1 MVQEK
6 EKIPLSKGVARF
18 SGGTLVSRILGLV
31 REQVFAIFF
40 GAGIFTDAFFAAFR
54 IPNLLR
60 DLFAEGVFS
69 AAFIPTFSREKAQE
83 GVKPAFELANIVITA
98 LTILVSVICLIGI
111 LLSPLIVRIMA
122 PGFAENPG
130 QTELTVA
137 LARIMFPLL
146 LFVSLASAAMGILNS
161 FGRFGVPALAPVMF
175 NLSMIFCGIF
185 LRPYVNP
192 PIISMAIGVFIG
204 GLGQFLFQIPA
215 LRKTGFR
222 FRPKLNFKDYRL
234 IKILKLMLPASIGTA
249 GIQINI
255 FVATLLASLLPQG
268 SISYLN
274 YGYRLMHLPLA
285 LFGVGVASV
294 SLPRFSVEYSNSGVS
309 GLKEEYLLA
318 MRFSLFLILPAAF
331 FILSTTYPIVGAIF
345 QHGKFRFE
353 DTIATVNVLRI
364 YAIGLFAFAS
374 VRITSQAFFSMQDT
388 KTPMKVGLLAVVIN
402 IILNLILMHPFQYL
416 GLAAATT
423 IAGVVNM
430 TVLISLL
437 RIRLD
442 GLGIKS
448 LSTFLLKAIAINI
461 SLSVVAYYICEF
473 KDMNTANVTALA
485 RIVWLMVIFVG
496 YATGYLILSKIL
508 KIDEAQ
514 KVIEIFRTKKP
525 VIR

>member
-1 MVQEK
+1 MNQDK

-69 AAFIPTFSREKAQE
+69 AAFIPTFSKEKAKK
-83 GVKPAFELANIVITA
+83 GIKPAFELANIVITA
-98 LTILVSVICLIGI
+98 LTIIVSVICLIGI
-111 LLSPLIVRIMA
+111 LFSPLIVRIMA

-130 QTELTVA
+130 QTEVTVA
-137 LARIMFPLL
+137 LTRIMFPLL
-146 LFVSLASAAMGILNS
+146 LFVSLASAAMGILNT

-175 NLSMIFCGIF
+175 NLSMIVCGIF
-185 LRPYVNP
+185 LRPYVSP
-192 PIISMAIGVFIG
+192 PIISMGIGVFIG

-222 FRPKLNFKDYRL
+222 FRPMFSFRDHRL

-268 SISYLN
+268 SLSYLN

-294 SLPRFSVEYSNSGVS
+294 SLPRFSLEYSNSGAS
-309 GLKEEYLLA
+309 GLKEEYLSA

-353 DTIATVNVLRI
+353 DTVATVNVLRI
-364 YAIGLFAFAS
+364 YAIGLFAFAA

-388 KTPMKVGLLAVVIN
+388 KTPMKVGLLAVFIN
-402 IILNLILMHPFQYL
+402 IILNLILMQPFQYL

-430 TVLISLL
+430 TMLVSLL

-442 GLGIKS
+442 GLGIRS
-448 LSTFLLKAIAINI
+448 LSTFLLKAVAINVA
-461 SLSVVAYYICEF
+461 LSAAAYYICEIQNINSA
-473 KDMNTANVTALA
+473 DVPALS
-485 RIVWLMVIFVG
+485 RIAWLGTMLIG
-496 YATGYLILSKIL
+496 YATGYLVLSKMA

-525 VIR
+525 IIR